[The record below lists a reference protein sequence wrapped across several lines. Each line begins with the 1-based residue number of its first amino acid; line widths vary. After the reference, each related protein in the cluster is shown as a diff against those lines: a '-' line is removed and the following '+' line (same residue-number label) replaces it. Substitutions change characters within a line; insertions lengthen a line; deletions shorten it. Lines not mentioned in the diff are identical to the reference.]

1 MRDHTSAL
9 RSVAERSFRTGLL
22 AACVALAPV
31 VATAQGIPAA
41 RPETVGLSSARLD
54 YLKNWLQAEVD
65 QGRIPGAVVMIVRDG
80 KLAWSQTV
88 GFQDKDAGKR
98 LDKDAIFRI
107 YSMTKPL
114 VAVAAMMLVE
124 DGKLQLADPVSK
136 YLPEFEKM
144 TVSVATTDAA
154 GVVTYSTVPATKPI
168 TVHDLL
174 RHTSGIGYAEI
185 TRNPALKKAY
195 IDAGV
200 YTENGTDYD
209 SRMVTP
215 QREIEGLAKAPLS
228 TQPGT
233 NWEYG
238 MSVDVLG
245 RVVEVASGMRLS
257 AFLDAR
263 LLKPLKM
270 VDTGF
275 QVPESQRGRIAQ
287 PLAIDPVTKA
297 PNKVLDV
304 TVAPLNDSGG
314 AGAVS
319 TASDYIRF
327 ADMLLRG
334 GELDGQ
340 RILSPTTIRLMTSDS
355 LGTRT
360 AVPLTPGELL
370 MGAQG
375 YTFGLGFMVRQGPG
389 LAGVSGSEGE
399 FMWAGAA
406 GTFFW
411 VDPKLNIAVVSMMQS
426 PGPSRPGYRR
436 ALKQLVSAAIVR

>member
-1 MRDHTSAL
+1 M
-9 RSVAERSFRTGLL
+9 GLL
-22 AACVALAPV
+22 AACVALAP
-31 VATAQGIPAA
+31 AIAMAQGIPAA
-41 RPETVGLSSARLD
+41 RPETVGLSPARLD
-54 YLKNWLQAEVD
+54 HLKTWLQGEVD

-88 GFQDKDAGKR
+88 GYLDKDAGKP
-98 LDKDAIFRI
+98 LTKDAIFRI
-107 YSMTKPL
+107 YSMTKPM
-114 VAVAAMMLVE
+114 VSVAAMMLVE
-124 DGKLQLADPVSK
+124 DGRLQLTDPVSK
-136 YLPEFEKM
+136 YLPEFDKM
-144 TVSVATTDAA
+144 NVAVASTDAA
-154 GVVTYSTVPATKPI
+154 GVVTYSMVPAAKPI

-174 RHTSGIGYAEI
+174 RHTSGLGYAEI
-185 TRNPALKKAY
+185 TRNAALKKAY

-200 YTENGTDYD
+200 YADNGTDYD

-215 QREIEGLAKAPLS
+215 QREVEGLAKAPLS
-228 TQPGT
+228 TQPGS

-245 RVVEVASGMRLS
+245 RVVEAASGMRLS
-257 AFLDAR
+257 AFLDER
-263 LLKPLKM
+263 LFKPLKM

-275 QVPESQRGRIAQ
+275 QVPEAQRARIAQ
-287 PLAIDPVTKA
+287 PLAIDPATKA

-319 TASDYIRF
+319 TASDYLRF
-327 ADMLLRG
+327 ADMMLRG

-340 RILSPTTIRLMTSDS
+340 RILSPTTVRLMTSDS
-355 LGTRT
+355 LGVRT
-360 AVPLTPGELL
+360 TVPLTPGELL
-370 MGAQG
+370 MGVQG

-389 LAGVSGSEGE
+389 LAGVPGSEGE

-411 VDPKLNIAVVSMMQS
+411 VDPKQNLAVVAMMQV
-426 PGPSRPGYRR
+426 PGPMRPGYRR
-436 ALKQLVSAAIVR
+436 ALKQMVYAAIVR